1 VQVWIVLNVWKCAVI
16 LAGCSLLLPI
26 LGIIALIVEL
36 PESYRQIDTF
46 MSFLA
51 SAGMY
56 SLPPILNLLSLFW
69 VNPKTPRF
77 PRSKAF
83 LCMSLLVACLAPVVL
98 SPLVLLL
105 LLGELSMRDY
115 SSLWYGP
122 AAFGLLVFLL
132 QAIGIALLVL
142 MFGISQFRS
151 WLGQKPAGS
160 AA

>member
-1 VQVWIVLNVWKCAVI
+1 
-16 LAGCSLLLPI
+16 
-26 LGIIALIVEL
+26 
-36 PESYRQIDTF
+36 
-46 MSFLA
+46 
-51 SAGMY
+51 
-56 SLPPILNLLSLFW
+56 
-69 VNPKTPRF
+69 
-77 PRSKAF
+77 
-83 LCMSLLVACLAPVVL
+83 MSLLVACLAPVVL